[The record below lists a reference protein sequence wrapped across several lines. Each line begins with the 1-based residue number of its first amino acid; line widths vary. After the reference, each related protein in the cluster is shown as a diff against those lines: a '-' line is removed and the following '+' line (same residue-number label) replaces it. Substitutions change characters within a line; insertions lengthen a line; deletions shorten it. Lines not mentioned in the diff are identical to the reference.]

1 MVQRSA
7 ENTALT
13 VRRLIN
19 RRAAAELLEKFLPL
33 LPDVG
38 RKHCVLSLVE
48 NNGRVV
54 AKAPRESE
62 VTAEASSTWSRP
74 LCLGETQ
81 VGHLRAEGTGLTE
94 PGAEPALES
103 LHHSLTLLLARG
115 NENRS
120 LAAETLERYREIN
133 LLYNIGDTISASL
146 DPDAIP
152 DLVLAEA
159 MRIIHADVGVV
170 LLEDDEGVL
179 TTRSGFGEE
188 HLQARL
194 PQRVQTFLEES
205 LQSGDPF
212 ILTDDQLPPICHS
225 ERSEE
230 SRDAPPSASH
240 QKAGGIHLEDSLKSF
255 LAAPLKARE
264 QQVLGFVILARRPE
278 NEVFTADDE
287 KLLVALAGQA
297 AIAVQNARLFADVK
311 SQRDAIAAMKNYMD
325 NIFASIASG
334 VITTDVEDLITTL
347 NRAAGNILGVRE
359 EETMGRPYTEA
370 LPELGEQITPLVN
383 TVKEKNGS
391 VVGHELQPVLP
402 DRGQV
407 ILQLHVSPL
416 KDNHENTTG
425 VAIVVDDLTER
436 RKLEAQVR
444 QVRSTFERYVAP
456 RVVERLL
463 SDPSSVRLGGVR
475 QEVSILFA
483 DVRGFTSFSERVDPT
498 QLVEVLNRHLNL
510 AAEAVLAEDGTLD
523 KFIGD
528 AVMAI
533 FNAPLAQPDHS
544 IRAVRAALA
553 MQRAIAEMHANSLV
567 DERLSF
573 GVGIVT
579 GQSVVGNIGSST
591 LQNYTA
597 IGDSV
602 NLAARLQSTARPG
615 QVLLNPEAYEM
626 AKDYIIGH
634 KLGYVQVKGHSEPDL
649 VYEVIGL
656 KGQGRDM

>member
-1 MVQRSA
+1 MVQ
-7 ENTALT
+7 TTLT

-33 LPDVG
+33 LPRVT
-38 RKHCVLSLVE
+38 LSLVE
-48 NNGRVV
+48 NNERVV
-54 AKAPRESE
+54 ARAPREPQ
-62 VTAEASSTWSRP
+62 ASAKAPSAWSRP

-81 VGHLRAEGTGLTE
+81 VGHLRAEGEGLTE
-94 PGAEPALES
+94 EGAEAALDS

-115 NENRS
+115 SENRS
-120 LAAETLERYREIN
+120 LAEETLERYREIN

-179 TTRSGFGEE
+179 TTRSGFGEA

-194 PQRVQTFLEES
+194 PRRVHTFLEES

-212 ILTDDQLPPICHS
+212 ILTDDQLPPFDADSAPHLPS
-225 ERSEE
+225 GGLHQENG
-230 SRDAPPSASH
+230 DAPASTSHPKEGETPSEN
-240 QKAGGIHLEDSLKSF
+240 GLKSF

-278 NEVFTADDE
+278 NEIFTADDE

-359 EETMGRPYTEA
+359 EETMGKRYTEA
-370 LPELGEQITPLVN
+370 LPALGEQITPLVN

-463 SDPSSVRLGGVR
+463 SDPASVRLGGVR

-553 MQRAIAEMHANSLV
+553 MQRAIAEMHAHSPE

-626 AKDYIIGH
+626 AKDHVIGH

>member
-1 MVQRSA
+1 MVQTS
-7 ENTALT
+7 LT
-13 VRRLIN
+13 IRRLIN

-33 LPDVG
+33 LPDVA
-38 RKHCVLSLVE
+38 LSLVE
-48 NNGRVV
+48 NNERVV
-54 AKAPRESE
+54 ARAPRES
-62 VTAEASSTWSRP
+62 ASTPEQSAWTRP
-74 LCLGETQ
+74 LYLGETQ
-81 VGHLRAEGTGLTE
+81 VGYLRAEGAGLAK
-94 PGAEPALES
+94 PDAELALES
-103 LHHSLTLLLARG
+103 LRHSLTLLLARG

-120 LAAETLERYREIN
+120 LAEETLERYREIN

-179 TTRSGFGEE
+179 TTRSGFGET
-188 HLQARL
+188 HLQACL
-194 PQRVQTFLEES
+194 PQRVHTFLEES

-212 ILTDDQLPPICHS
+212 ILTDDQLPPLDSATHLPS
-225 ERSEE
+225 GELHL
-230 SRDAPPSASH
+230 DNDPQSASH
-240 QKAGGIHLEDSLKSF
+240 PQEGGTHSSDSLKSF

-264 QQVLGFVILARRPE
+264 QQVLGFVILARMPE
-278 NEVFTADDE
+278 NEIFTADDE

-347 NRAAGNILGVRE
+347 NRAAGNILGVRD

-370 LPELGEQITPLVN
+370 LPELGEHITPLVN

-436 RKLEAQVR
+436 RKLEEQVR

-553 MQRAIAEMHANSLV
+553 MQRAIAEMHANSPA